1 MKNLLTIGIL
11 LTIIFL
17 SIYLI
22 NAVEGFQISSE
33 EVKTFLSN
41 EFRISPRRLVD
52 VNHNIV
58 EDKIELSFG
67 LLEKNEAEH
76 SEKTVEELN
85 NLISEKIKTGN
96 LKINVNGVDFPIKN
110 VDSSK
115 KTTHVEKKTY
125 NPSKDDEYLPPVFS
139 EHIDYIND
147 QNMGVASN
155 HNLER
160 YFQVDYKTN
169 TLIKPK
175 PEIEEVKSEIYE
187 ENLSS

>member
-22 NAVEGFQISSE
+22 NAIEGFQISSE

-115 KTTHVEKKTY
+115 KTTDVEKK
-125 NPSKDDEYLPPVFS
+125 NIRPF
-139 EHIDYIND
+139 
-147 QNMGVASN
+147 
-155 HNLER
+155 
-160 YFQVDYKTN
+160 
-169 TLIKPK
+169 
-175 PEIEEVKSEIYE
+175 
-187 ENLSS
+187 